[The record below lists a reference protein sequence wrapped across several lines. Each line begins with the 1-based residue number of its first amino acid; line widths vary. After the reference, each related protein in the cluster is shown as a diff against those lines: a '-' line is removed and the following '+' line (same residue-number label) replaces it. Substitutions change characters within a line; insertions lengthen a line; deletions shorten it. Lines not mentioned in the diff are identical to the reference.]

1 MTDTSS
7 FLKQRVNQGTS
18 AMTSNEH
25 HALTVL
31 LLGSDWGAQL
41 NAWEFETHLI
51 IGMKILF
58 FSTLNFL

>member
-41 NAWEFETHLI
+41 NA
-51 IGMKILF
+51 
-58 FSTLNFL
+58 